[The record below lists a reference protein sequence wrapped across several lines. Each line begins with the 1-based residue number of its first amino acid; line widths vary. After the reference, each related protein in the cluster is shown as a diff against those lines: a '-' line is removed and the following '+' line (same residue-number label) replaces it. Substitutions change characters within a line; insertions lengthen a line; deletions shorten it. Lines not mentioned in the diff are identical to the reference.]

1 MLRKQNLNLNNR
13 EVIFWHHK
21 IKQKILDYANSVMMI
36 FQIGEQITQET
47 WTR

>member
-1 MLRKQNLNLNNR
+1 MLHKQNLNLNSR
-13 EVIFWHHK
+13 EVIFWHRK
-21 IKQKILDYANSVMMI
+21 IKRRILDYANSVMMI